1 MLSLIFLVLV
11 HWNNSLWVDVPSL
24 WHIILI
30 PSHTETT
37 VCGYMSLHSD
47 TLSWFQAKQQ
57 SVGRRPFTLSHYP
70 DSKPNNSLWVYVPSL
85 WHIIL
90 IPSQTSLWVDVPSLL
105 THYPAS
111 KPNNSLWVDVPSLLT
126 HYPDSKPNNSLW
138 VDVPALWH
146 IILIPGWMSLHSDTL
161 SWFWAKQSLLLLLY
175 TASFAEKQQISIL

>member
-105 THYPAS
+105 THY
-111 KPNNSLWVDVPSLLT
+111 T
-126 HYPDSKPNNSLW
+126 DSKPNNSLW

-161 SWFWAKQSLLLLLY
+161 SWFWAKQTLLLLLY

>member
-57 SVGRRPFTLSHYP
+57 SVGIRPFT
-70 DSKPNNSLWVYVPSL
+70 
-85 WHIIL
+85 
-90 IPSQTSLWVDVPSLL
+90 
-105 THYPAS
+105 
-111 KPNNSLWVDVPSLLT
+111 LT
-126 HYPDSKPNNSLW
+126 HYPDSKPNKSVGRRPFTLDTLYWFQAKQQSVGRCPFTLDTLSWFQAKQQSVGRCPCTLTHYPDSW